1 MISILIFIICHNLVK
16 IVEPNSLPK
25 KRSLNSK
32 IVLKSSLYLLVA
44 CVMSFSF
51 AQIAYAQ
58 DSSNSDGQML
68 LSENLLHDPLALDL
82 LEKIEQTKKM
92 IADLEK
98 KEFEK
103 NQAQELLQQKRDLS
117 IERLNQSLDEWE
129 RLWEK
134 HSSENSFERFVNKKP
149 SFVQGVFWDQ
159 FNFKE
164 QKVLAG
170 KIAMSD
176 VLVNGGTI
184 QEAKN
189 AYHKAATTQKIELIE
204 MNAQFNIKHNLA
216 DYREQQIFNSTGQ
229 VHFSPATNAKLS
241 EMYSDYKLQPGYIMA
256 NFDGVNNA
264 NALVDSETECQ
275 DGFVLVSRV
284 TSDMFS
290 CVDESVAKKWMSN
303 GVTGIVIF
311 GMEMPF
317 SDVRTNPGTECDENQ
332 HKVIYDPIT
341 SEYRC
346 VLESEANKMIEQ
358 GIAQDHTLVDYIKQK
373 DKLKQY
379 DDIIYEINQNIQQI
393 TKEYDAKL
401 KSLESRYYDQVQN
414 EDLIA
419 KQSMQEII
427 NDYATGDITKD
438 DVSSQ
443 IFQIKNNSEKIKE
456 KLSYEKLKEAGKHE
470 LQKKEEIL
478 KAVNG
483 YEGNTDLNVNWD
495 YIYGNQKQH
504 DDTTTSV
511 DSETEKKSSENSNG
525 AELVKVSL
533 IDETIDNIRIDSVGI
548 VNSFGQKFDSIR
560 EDQVL
565 QIAADITNLNDF
577 KHNFAYVVEITD
589 EQNNPV
595 DSIRWMTGTLN
606 PSQTFNVSLSWTPQ
620 ETGQYSAKVSIG
632 KDMNSVFQS
641 ADLEI
646 LVNPQGNINDE
657 SYCKSGHELLFK
669 YSDYSPI
676 CVSSN
681 VASKLINIGLAFA

>member
-1 MISILIFIICHNLVK
+1 MISTLIFIIYHNLVK
-16 IVEPNSLPK
+16 IVEPYNLQK
-25 KRSLNSK
+25 KRSSNSK

-44 CVMSFSF
+44 CVVSFSF
-51 AQIAYAQ
+51 TQSVHAQ
-58 DSSNSDGQML
+58 SSSDPEGQML

-103 NQAQELLQQKRDLS
+103 NQAQELLQQKRDFS

-204 MNAQFNIKHNLA
+204 MNSQFNIKHNLA
-216 DYREQQIFNSTGQ
+216 DYHEQQIFNSTGQ
-229 VHFSPATNAKLS
+229 VHFSPTTKAKLS
-241 EMYSDYKLQPGYIMA
+241 EMYSDYKLQPSYIMA
-256 NFDGVNNA
+256 NSDDQNTTNT
-264 NALVDSETECQ
+264 LVDSDTECQ

-290 CVDESVAKKWMSN
+290 CVDESVAKKWMDN

-311 GMEMPF
+311 DMDMPF
-317 SDVRTNPGTECDENQ
+317 SDVQTNPGTKCDENQ
-332 HKVIYDPIT
+332 HKVIYDT
-341 SEYRC
+341 VASEYRC
-346 VLESEANKMIEQ
+346 VLESEVNKMIQQ
-358 GIAQDHTLVDYIKQK
+358 GIAQDHTLIDYIEQK
-373 DKLKQY
+373 DRLKQY
-379 DDIIYEINQNIQQI
+379 DDIIYEINQKIQKI
-393 TKEYDAKL
+393 TKEHDSKL
-401 KSLESRYYDQVQN
+401 KSLELRYDDQIQN

-419 KQSMQEII
+419 KQAMQEII

-438 DVSSQ
+438 DVSNQ
-443 IFQIKNNSEKIKE
+443 IFQIKKNSEKIKE
-456 KLSYEKLKEAGKHE
+456 QLLDEKSKDANKLE

-478 KAVNG
+478 KAVSG

-495 YIYGNQKQH
+495 YIYDNQKQH
-504 DDTTTSV
+504 DDGTATSV
-511 DSETEKKSSENSNG
+511 SQENEESSENGND
-525 AELVKVSL
+525 ADLVKVSV

-577 KHNFAYVVEITD
+577 KHNFAYAVEITD

-620 ETGQYSAKVSIG
+620 ETGQYNAKVSIG
-632 KDMNSVFQS
+632 KDMDSVFES

>member
-1 MISILIFIICHNLVK
+1 MISTLIFIIYHNLVK
-16 IVEPNSLPK
+16 IVKPCNLQK
-25 KRSLNSK
+25 KRSEISK
-32 IVLKSSLYLLVA
+32 IILKNSIYLLIA
-44 CVMSFSF
+44 CVVSFSF
-51 AQIAYAQ
+51 AQAAYAQ
-58 DSSNSDGQML
+58 NPPEPEGQFS

-117 IERLNQSLDEWE
+117 IERLNQSLDEWQ

-170 KIAMSD
+170 KIAMSN

-204 MNAQFNIKHNLA
+204 MNSQFNIKHNLA
-216 DYREQQIFNSTGQ
+216 DYHEQQIFNSTGQ

-241 EMYSDYKLQPGYIMA
+241 EMYSDYKLQPSYIMA
-256 NFDGVNNA
+256 NSDGKNTA
-264 NALVDSETECQ
+264 NALVDSKTECQ

-290 CVDESVAKKWMSN
+290 CVDESVAKKWMDN
-303 GVTGIVIF
+303 GINGIVIF
-311 GMEMPF
+311 GTDMPF
-317 SDVRTNPGTECDENQ
+317 SDVQTNPGTDCDESQ
-332 HKVIYDPIT
+332 HKVIYHVAT
-341 SEYRC
+341 SEYLC
-346 VLESEANKMIEQ
+346 VPESDATRMIQQ
-358 GIAQDHTLVDYIKQK
+358 GLGQEHTLLDYIAEK
-373 DKLKQY
+373 DSLKEY
-379 DDIIYEINQNIQQI
+379 EDIIFQINQEIQKI
-393 TKEYDAKL
+393 TKEYDGDLSA
-401 KSLESRYYDQVQN
+401 LESKYNIAIEN

-419 KQSMQEII
+419 KQKIQDLVSK
-427 NDYATGDITKD
+427 YAAGDITKD
-438 DVSSQ
+438 DVSKQ
-443 IFQIKNNSEKIKE
+443 ISKIKE
-456 KLSYEKLKEAGKHE
+456 NIEQIKEKILQEKLKDMANMES
-470 LQKKEEIL
+470 QKKEKIL
-478 KAVNG
+478 QAVAG

-495 YIYGNQKQH
+495 SVYENQNDEDVLDKSVIDENPKSSDSNLVTVNFFDKKIKDIH
-504 DDTTTSV
+504 LGSV
-511 DSETEKKSSENSNG
+511 D
-525 AELVKVSL
+525 
-533 IDETIDNIRIDSVGI
+533 I
-548 VNSFGQKFDSIR
+548 VNSFGQKFDEIR
-560 EDQVL
+560 EDQAL
-565 QIAADITNLNDF
+565 QIAADITNLNDS
-577 KHNFAYVVEITD
+577 KYDFAYVVEITD
-589 EQNNPV
+589 GNDNPV
-595 DSIRWMTGTLN
+595 ESPRWITGSLN
-606 PSQTFNVSLSWTPQ
+606 PSQTFNVSLSWTPK
-620 ETGQYSAKVSIG
+620 EIGQYKATISVG
-632 KDMNSVFQS
+632 EDMDSVLEA

-646 LVNPQGNINDE
+646 LVNSQGDVNDE
-657 SYCKSGHELLFK
+657 DYCRNGHELLFK